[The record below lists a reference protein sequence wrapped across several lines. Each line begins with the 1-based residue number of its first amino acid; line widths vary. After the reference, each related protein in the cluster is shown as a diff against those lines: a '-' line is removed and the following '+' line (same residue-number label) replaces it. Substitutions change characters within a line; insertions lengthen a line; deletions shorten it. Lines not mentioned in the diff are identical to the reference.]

1 LKISGARTIR
11 ATPEAVWDFVMDPG
25 RLRGCLPGC
34 EQFEATAPDTFVA
47 TLRLGVA
54 FLKGT
59 YTGTLRVVDPKPHE
73 AFQLAVEGG
82 GPLGALTATGNVKL
96 VDAVGG
102 TYFLYDGDANVT
114 GRVAA
119 FGDRVIEATA
129 NRLIGRFFDCIASK
143 VET

>member
-11 ATPEAVWDFVMDPG
+11 ATPEAIWNFVMDPD

-34 EQFEATAPDTFVA
+34 ERFEATAPDTFVA

-54 FLKGT
+54 FLKST
-59 YTGTLRVVDPKPHE
+59 YSGTLRVVDPKPNE
-73 AFQLAVEGG
+73 AFRLAVEGG

-102 TYFLYDGDANVT
+102 TYFLYDGDATVS

-129 NRLIGRFFDCIASK
+129 NRLIAHFFDCIASK